1 MSNFQCFDDH
11 KLKLIYFLI
20 SMRVFNIVV
29 TKQYQL
35 DKGVMLDIKFVTVFL
50 ILSAIFLGKSVQ
62 NLFKNKVNWI

>member
-1 MSNFQCFDDH
+1 
-11 KLKLIYFLI
+11 
-20 SMRVFNIVV
+20 MRVFNIVV